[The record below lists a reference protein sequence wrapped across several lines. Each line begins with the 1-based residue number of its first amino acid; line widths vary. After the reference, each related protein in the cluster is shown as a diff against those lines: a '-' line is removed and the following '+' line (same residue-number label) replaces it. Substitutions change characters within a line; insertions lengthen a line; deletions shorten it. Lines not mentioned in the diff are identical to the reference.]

1 MCNENNVTFDTEH
14 QRVRCFAHIINLAAQ
29 DALKSLKGTGPDS
42 EEEVLNNKVPVGVI
56 AKVRASPQRR
66 ECFSMQCTVL
76 KIKDLELI
84 PDIRT
89 RWNSTYMMMNRA
101 LYLCEPLHYMASADN
116 ELKIYLLSDEDW
128 NRIQEVESLMEC
140 FQTAT
145 LAMSEANH
153 PTLCQTIPI
162 YNYLLDIIED
172 FIDQKK
178 PSEDVVIAAN
188 NAKEKLLRYYPT
200 SDGLVYIISTI
211 LDPKNKMEYYYENG
225 FDDYIY

>member
-1 MCNENNVTFDTEH
+1 MNTFFDHFKKMCNENNVTFDTEH

-56 AKVRASPQRR
+56 AK
-66 ECFSMQCTVL
+66 
-76 KIKDLELI
+76 
-84 PDIRT
+84 
-89 RWNSTYMMMNRA
+89 
-101 LYLCEPLHYMASADN
+101 PLHYMASADN

-178 PSEDVVIAAN
+178 TFRRCCYSC
-188 NAKEKLLRYYPT
+188 
-200 SDGLVYIISTI
+200 
-211 LDPKNKMEYYYENG
+211 
-225 FDDYIY
+225 

>member
-1 MCNENNVTFDTEH
+1 
-14 QRVRCFAHIINLAAQ
+14 
-29 DALKSLKGTGPDS
+29 
-42 EEEVLNNKVPVGVI
+42 
-56 AKVRASPQRR
+56 
-66 ECFSMQCTVL
+66 
-76 KIKDLELI
+76 
-84 PDIRT
+84 
-89 RWNSTYMMMNRA
+89 
-101 LYLCEPLHYMASADN
+101 MASADN

-172 FIDQKK
+172 FIDKKK

-211 LDPKNKMEYYYENG
+211 LDSKNKMEYYHENG
-225 FDDYIY
+225 FDDYIEIYKKQITELWKKNYMPAQITINPPNTSNVLVNYIYKKRKFVQPDELDNYLNSPPANIETNTLLYWKVVKIYIINCTYLLLLNTINELIID